1 MGNGDRQSQ
10 ANTIWAI
17 QNRYPFRTRGVLQ
30 GYDERDPLQRR
41 SVYDRGPYSRRL
53 DADRAAGR
61 VTYSVWGRSG
71 PGRSGPLCHYTRGQ
85 WVFNRSALN
94 GKDAEMVRAAL
105 IPFYRRGISLRNE
118 VI

>member
-41 SVYDRGPYSRRL
+41 SVYGRGPYSRRL

-61 VTYSVWGRSG
+61 VTYSVWGRY
-71 PGRSGPLCHYTRGQ
+71 GPLCHCTRGQ
-85 WVFNRSALN
+85 WVFNRGELN
-94 GKDAEMVRAAL
+94 GNDAKMVRAAL
-105 IPFYRRGISLRNE
+105 NPFYRRGSNLRNE